1 MQHAAA
7 FMMPRT
13 LLVLL
18 AFALA
23 PGAAHAEQKKVL
35 VLPFSGDL
43 PANAPADGLARLTAV
58 VARSGGITGAEVN
71 IGQASFADTATLVG
85 CSTQNAECLGKV
97 AEALGVDQV
106 VTGTV
111 EVTGDGDAVVV
122 ELKLFKDQG
131 VVEKSLELP
140 APSFAA
146 VIEGLARDV
155 PALFV
160 SAPERETEPEPEL
173 APTPEPE
180 PEPIAPPITEP
191 PTIRDTGES
200 GGIGAAPWIVGAV
213 GLAALGGGGALL
225 YLASDRPDQVDSAP
239 TASAADLDR
248 LEQLEDEGEQF
259 TLAGNA
265 LLIGGGVAIAAAAT
279 LAVIRGLSGGDDD
292 GGVALAPMALP
303 GGAGIHLSFGIP

>member
-1 MQHAAA
+1 
-7 FMMPRT
+7 MMPRT

-18 AFALA
+18 VVALA

-71 IGQASFADTATLVG
+71 VGQASFADTATLVG
-85 CSTQNAECLGKV
+85 CSTENAECLGKV

-111 EVTGDGDAVVV
+111 EVTGDGDTVVV

-160 SAPERETEPEPEL
+160 SERDPEPEPES
-173 APTPEPE
+173 APEPE
-180 PEPIAPPITEP
+180 PAPEPIAPPITEP
-191 PTIRDTGES
+191 PSIRDTAESS

-225 YLASDRPDQVDSAP
+225 YLARDRQDQVDSAP

-248 LEQLEDEGEQF
+248 LEELEDEGEQF

>member
-1 MQHAAA
+1 
-7 FMMPRT
+7 MMPRT

-18 AFALA
+18 VVALA

-71 IGQASFADTATLVG
+71 VGQASFADTATLVG
-85 CSTQNAECLGKV
+85 CSTENAECLGKV

-111 EVTGDGDAVVV
+111 EVTGDGDTVVV

-160 SAPERETEPEPEL
+160 SERDPEPEPEP
-173 APTPEPE
+173 APEPE

-191 PTIRDTGES
+191 PSIRDTAESS

-225 YLASDRPDQVDSAP
+225 YLARDRQDQVDSAP

-248 LEQLEDEGEQF
+248 LEELEDEGEQF